1 MSIKITCLQCGK
13 SHKVN
18 DRLAGK
24 RVRCPEC
31 DTAVHVPELPIP
43 AKPVAVEP
51 AVVEPLEVESVA
63 AEPVAVEA
71 VPVSADPVSV
81 EAVVAEP
88 GDASNDNDNA
98 AGVVAAVAVGA
109 ASDAGV
115 VPANQG
121 PDQGAAQDSAM
132 ATAQSDDG
140 GGPSPP
146 TPIDD
151 DDDIAPRKERDLGEL
166 DMTPM
171 VDVTFLLLIFFVVT
185 ASFQLQKSIMMPRQ
199 QTDAPSTN
207 SVEEQPDELDQVE
220 LQIDEFGAFTVLAAD
235 WEAETPGKQNLISKL
250 KEAQT
255 EAGAK
260 LIIKVHEQCLLQAL
274 VDGMDAG
281 TIADYKEI
289 EVTQVDEFD

>member
-1 MSIKITCLQCGK
+1 MSIKITCVQCGK

-24 RVRCPEC
+24 RVRCPGC
-31 DTAVHVPELPIP
+31 DTAVHVPELPISAESVP
-43 AKPVAVEP
+43 ATPDSVEP
-51 AVVEPLEVESVA
+51 VVAQAVVADS
-63 AEPVAVEA
+63 VEA
-71 VPVSADPVSV
+71 VPVPV
-81 EAVVAEP
+81 
-88 GDASNDNDNA
+88 DASEPKKSRA
-98 AGVVAAVAVGA
+98 AAVSQTTTAK
-109 ASDAGV
+109 SDSQR
-115 VPANQG
+115 P
-121 PDQGAAQDSAM
+121 
-132 ATAQSDDG
+132 
-140 GGPSPP
+140 
-146 TPIDD
+146 PIDD
-151 DDDIAPRKERDLGEL
+151 DDDEPVMAREPRDMGEL

-207 SVEEQPDELDQVE
+207 SVDQQPDELDQVE

-235 WEAETPGKQNLISKL
+235 WEAETPGKQNLVTKL

-260 LIIKVHEQCLLQAL
+260 LIIKVHEQCMLQAL

-281 TIADYKEI
+281 TIADYQEI
-289 EVTQVDEFD
+289 EVTQVDQFD

>member
-1 MSIKITCLQCGK
+1 MSIKITCVQCGK

-24 RVRCPEC
+24 RVRCPGC
-31 DTAVHVPELPIP
+31 DTAVHVPELPISAESVP
-43 AKPVAVEP
+43 ATPDSVEP
-51 AVVEPLEVESVA
+51 VVAQAVVADS
-63 AEPVAVEA
+63 VEA
-71 VPVSADPVSV
+71 VPVQ
-81 EAVVAEP
+81 
-88 GDASNDNDNA
+88 A
-98 AGVVAAVAVGA
+98 AAVAAVPVDASEPKKSRAAAVSQTTTA
-109 ASDAGV
+109 NSDSQR
-115 VPANQG
+115 P
-121 PDQGAAQDSAM
+121 
-132 ATAQSDDG
+132 
-140 GGPSPP
+140 
-146 TPIDD
+146 PIDD
-151 DDDIAPRKERDLGEL
+151 DDDEPVMAREPRDMGEL

-207 SVEEQPDELDQVE
+207 SVEDQPDELDQVE

-235 WEAETPGKQNLISKL
+235 WEAETPGKQNLVTKL

-260 LIIKVHEQCLLQAL
+260 LIIKVHEQCMLQAL

-281 TIADYKEI
+281 TIADYQEI
-289 EVTQVDEFD
+289 EVTQVDQFD